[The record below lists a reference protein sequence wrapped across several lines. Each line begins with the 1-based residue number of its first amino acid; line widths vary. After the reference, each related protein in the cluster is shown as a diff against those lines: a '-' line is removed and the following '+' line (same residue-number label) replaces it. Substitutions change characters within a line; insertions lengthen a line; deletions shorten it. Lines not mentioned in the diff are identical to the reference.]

1 MDYSN
6 LLFAC
11 SAALFAGGLNSIA
24 GGGTFITLPAL
35 LSAGMSPVMANTTSA
50 SVMFP
55 GYLGS
60 VLGFRDVLSSVS
72 RKYLFILI
80 VLSILFSSVGAT
92 LLISST
98 DKFFMQVIP
107 FLILIATLLF
117 ATNVVNQNN
126 ILKSQKPFLSK
137 VLLGFV
143 SSYGG
148 YFNGGLGIALLSALS
163 FEKKYSLRELSAIKS
178 LLSFVITVV
187 SVMVFISNQFV
198 VWSYALYMIIFSV
211 IGGYIGARLTQ
222 LVNENFIKYFVIFVG
237 LSLSAGL
244 FYLEYLI

>member
-72 RKYLFILI
+72 RKYLFIL
-80 VLSILFSSVGAT
+80 VVC
-92 LLISST
+92 LIFREFEFWICGNCRYSH
-98 DKFFMQVIP
+98 
-107 FLILIATLLF
+107 LIFKISQ
-117 ATNVVNQNN
+117 TNEHSMFGNT
-126 ILKSQKPFLSK
+126 
-137 VLLGFV
+137 
-143 SSYGG
+143 Y
-148 YFNGGLGIALLSALS
+148 
-163 FEKKYSLRELSAIKS
+163 
-178 LLSFVITVV
+178 
-187 SVMVFISNQFV
+187 
-198 VWSYALYMIIFSV
+198 
-211 IGGYIGARLTQ
+211 
-222 LVNENFIKYFVIFVG
+222 
-237 LSLSAGL
+237 
-244 FYLEYLI
+244 